1 MHDYIFLRCSKWLL
15 TLACH
20 LFRGITKQLL
30 WCLFLTDFLLHF
42 LSYEFLKI
50 IFI

>member
-1 MHDYIFLRCSKWLL
+1 MAANASMSLH
-15 TLACH
+15 
-20 LFRGITKQLL
+20 GITKQLL